1 MSVDLMH
8 VNLAERDK
16 PVEQRDRCGLLAERC
31 LGLGSTAEFAASL
44 FEANENV
51 PEKA

>member
-16 PVEQRDRCGLLAERC
+16 PVEQRDRCGLRFSY
-31 LGLGSTAEFAASL
+31 GVVI
-44 FEANENV
+44 V
-51 PEKA
+51 PGDARLSKKICVRSPIYV